1 MDQSGVKP
9 RINGRYDLREV
20 DRRVTLCLEHIVTV
34 GLEYLQMHRHT
45 KETHFYL
52 TDILHKFILTNS

>member
-20 DRRVTLCLEHIVTV
+20 EPSDHSMSRTYRDRRIRIYKCILKKHTLPNRYITQVDL
-34 GLEYLQMHRHT
+34 
-45 KETHFYL
+45 
-52 TDILHKFILTNS
+52 N